1 MKSWKRPPELNFV
14 VLNFVAHDIIL
25 LLAYNA
31 VHALNAVHAR
41 CEFWFRRDSR
51 RKESG
56 YARLEERWSAS
67 VSSLAWEATTS
78 TKHEL
83 RWCSHT

>member
-1 MKSWKRPPELNFV
+1 MNFELGTRDAKFG
-14 VLNFVAHDIIL
+14 FDEERVA
-25 LLAYNA
+25 
-31 VHALNAVHAR
+31 
-41 CEFWFRRDSR
+41 DSR
-51 RKESG
+51 WKESG

-67 VSSLAWEATTS
+67 VSSLALEATTS